1 MNFIFWN
8 CRGAGN
14 NGFCA
19 VMHDLRRLYRY
30 NILAVVEPRISGVKA
45 DRIVDKLNFE
55 ASFRVE
61 AHGMS
66 GGIWL
71 LWNKSKVNIKILD
84 SSRHFIHGIV
94 NEGSMDEWVFMV
106 VYANPNITL
115 KNQCFEEVAQL
126 ARNIR
131 KP

>member
-1 MNFIFWN
+1 
-8 CRGAGN
+8 
-14 NGFCA
+14 
-19 VMHDLRRLYRY
+19 MHDLRRLYRY
-30 NILAVVEPRISGVKA
+30 NILVVVEPRISGVKA

-94 NEGSMDEWVFMV
+94 NEGSMDE
-106 VYANPNITL
+106 
-115 KNQCFEEVAQL
+115 
-126 ARNIR
+126 
-131 KP
+131 